1 MNYNDIKESLDKIDY
16 LETEN
21 LIELDLG
28 TVVIGGYGKVFTT
41 EDKNVLIFNRKDIF
55 KNALYYAGLD
65 YLELGDCSTS
75 VETPTSFLMV
85 IEADLDQSGRT
96 QELLNTLIL
105 MKGNQW
111 LNT

>member
-28 TVVIGGYGKVFTT
+28 TAVSNGYGKVFTT
-41 EDKNVLIFNRKDIF
+41 EDKNVLIFNQKDF
-55 KNALYYAGLD
+55 YNNAMYYARLE

-75 VETPTSFLMV
+75 VETPTSFLII
-85 IEADLDQSGRT
+85 IEADLDQSGRA
-96 QELLNTLIL
+96 QELLNTLISV
-105 MKGNQW
+105 KENQ
-111 LNT
+111 